1 LTFGKRRGLM
11 KIRVAIVGTGAALS
25 LAACGSSTDTAANTT
40 SSSTSTTTSVVTQV
54 VTKTAK
60 AQSAPRRK
68 AKPKRKRQRQPT
80 PAPTPTATEA
90 PAAAGPIMP
99 NVVGKNLD
107 TAAGKLDSQGIRYAL
122 NSNGKHVILKFDWDV
137 CSTSPAAGQPVT
149 GAVVLT
155 LGHFTCGA

>member
-1 LTFGKRRGLM
+1 M

-68 AKPKRKRQRQPT
+68 AKPKRKRQPA
-80 PAPTPTATEA
+80 PAPTPAATEA

-122 NSNGKHVILKFDWDV
+122 NSNGKHVILKFDWGV

>member
-68 AKPKRKRQRQPT
+68 AKPKRKRQPT

>member
-1 LTFGKRRGLM
+1 M

-60 AQSAPRRK
+60 AQSAPRRR
-68 AKPKRKRQRQPT
+68 AKPKRKRQ
-80 PAPTPTATEA
+80 PAPAPA
-90 PAAAGPIMP
+90 PAATAAPAPAGPIMP
-99 NVVGKNLD
+99 NVLGKNLD
-107 TAAGKLDSQGIRYAL
+107 TATGKLDSEGIRYAL
-122 NSNGKHVILKFDWDV
+122 NSNGKHVILKFDWGV